1 MLEKKMLGQEKMSPK
16 VLGFMAIRNEQRDL
30 NLSIITSVWILVVLD
45 YYCAL
50 TGKYRIVPDGFCV
63 LP

>member
-1 MLEKKMLGQEKMSPK
+1 MLGQEKMSPK

-30 NLSIITSVWILVVLD
+30 NLSIITSVWILVLD